1 MGGAREGDLLWTP
14 SPERIEHS
22 AMARF
27 LTECGQDPADP
38 QAAWRW
44 STAEP
49 DAFWDA
55 VWRFCGVIGERGGG
69 PALASREMPG
79 ARWYPEARLNYAENA
94 LGREWAPGREA
105 LIAVREDGRRVA
117 YSMEGLR
124 DAVARAAAGLRRLG
138 VGQGDRVA
146 AVLPNAEHAA
156 IAFLATASLGAVW
169 SSCSPDFGPVG
180 ILDRFQQIEPKVL
193 LGVDGYHYNGRVHDA
208 SVTLGALRD
217 GLPGLVATVVVTYAP
232 EASSARLPGVLSWD
246 ELLSEPGE
254 LTFARVP
261 FETPLWIVYSS
272 GTTGRP
278 KPIVHGHGGIVIEHL
293 KQQVL
298 HNDLGSADTFFWF
311 TTTGWMMWNYLLGGL
326 LAGAAIV
333 AFDGSPS
340 HPDLGTLW
348 RMAQVEGVT
357 VFGAG
362 APFLASCLSAGLVP
376 REIADLGRLR
386 MVGSTGAPLPPAAF
400 GWVYESVH
408 PDVLL
413 ASISG
418 GTDVCTAFAGG
429 TPLAPV
435 HAGEIQTRAF
445 GCAMAAYDENG
456 EEVVG
461 EVGELVVTAPMPSMP
476 VGFWR
481 DDSGQAYRDAYF
493 TTYPGVWRHGDWC
506 RIVPERGSVVVSG
519 RSDAT
524 LNRGG
529 VRLGTAEFYG
539 VVNEIPQVLDSLVVD
554 TSDQLLLFVV
564 LAEGATLDA
573 HVRAAIKSALR
584 TQLSPRHVP
593 DRIEAVADLPRTLNG
608 KKLEVPVKRI
618 LQGVPLVE
626 AVARAAVENPEALAE
641 FERFADG
648 FSAE

>member
-1 MGGAREGDLLWTP
+1 MSGAREGDLLWTP
-14 SPERIEHS
+14 SPERIARS

-44 STAEP
+44 SARES
-49 DAFWDA
+49 DEFWDA
-55 VWRFCGVIGERGGG
+55 VWRFCGVIGERGSG
-69 PALASREMPG
+69 PALASSEMPG

-94 LGREWAPGREA
+94 LVREGAPGRAA
-105 LIAVREDGRRVA
+105 LVAVREDGRRVA
-117 YSMEGLR
+117 YSIQELR
-124 DAVARAAAGLRRLG
+124 DHVARAATGLRRLG
-138 VGQGDRVA
+138 VGPGDRVA
-146 AVLPNAEHAA
+146 AVLPNAEHAV
-156 IAFLATASLGAVW
+156 IAFLATASIGAIW

-193 LGVDGYHYNGRVHDA
+193 IGVDGYHYNGREHDA
-208 SVTLGALRD
+208 SLTLAALRE
-217 GLPGLVATVVVTYAP
+217 GLPGLAATVVVTYAP
-232 EASSARLPGVLSWD
+232 DAAAAPLPGALSWE
-246 ELLSEPGE
+246 ELLAGDGE
-254 LTFARVP
+254 LTFERMP
-261 FETPLWIVYSS
+261 FDAPLWIVYSS

-278 KPIVHGHGGIVIEHL
+278 KPIVHGHGGIVLEHL

-298 HNDLGSADTFFWF
+298 HNDLGPGDTFFWF

-348 RMAQVEGVT
+348 RMAEAEGVT

-362 APFLASCLSAGLVP
+362 APFLASCLSAELVP
-376 REIADLGRLR
+376 RQIADLSRLR
-386 MVGSTGAPLPPAAF
+386 MVGSTGAPLSPAAF

-413 ASISG
+413 ASITG

-435 HAGEIQTRAF
+435 YAGEIQTRML
-445 GCAMAAYDENG
+445 GCAVAAFDENG
-456 EEVVG
+456 KEVVG

-481 DDSGQAYRDAYF
+481 DDSGAAYREAYF
-493 TTYPGVWRHGDWC
+493 ATYPGVWRHGDWC
-506 RIVPERGSVVVSG
+506 RIVPERGSIVVSG

-539 VVNEIPQVLDSLVVD
+539 VVNQIPQVLDSLVVD

-564 LAEGATLDA
+564 LADGAALDES
-573 HVRAAIKSALR
+573 VRASIKTALR
-584 TQLSPRHVP
+584 TKLSPRHVP
-593 DRIEAVADLPRTLNG
+593 DRIESVADLPRTLNG

-618 LQGVPLVE
+618 LQGVPLGE
-626 AVARAAVENPEALAE
+626 AVARSAVENPESLEA
-641 FERFADG
+641 FEGFARG
-648 FSAE
+648 LVR

>member
-1 MGGAREGDLLWTP
+1 
-14 SPERIEHS
+14 
-22 AMARF
+22 MARF
-27 LTECGQDPADP
+27 LTACGQDPADP
-38 QAAWRW
+38 QAGWRW
-44 STAEP
+44 SVEEP

-55 VWRFCGVIGERGGG
+55 VWRFCGVIGDRGGG

-117 YSMEGLR
+117 YSMESLR
-124 DAVARAAAGLRRLG
+124 DAVARAATGLRRLG
-138 VGQGDRVA
+138 VGPGDRVA

-156 IAFLATASLGAVW
+156 IAFLATASIGAIW

-193 LGVDGYHYNGRVHDA
+193 LGVDGYHYNGRAHDA
-208 SVTLGALRD
+208 SATLGALRE
-217 GLPGLVATVVVTYAP
+217 GLPGLAATVVVRYAP
-232 EASSARLPGVLSWD
+232 EATAAPLPGALSWE
-246 ELLSEPGE
+246 ELLSDRGE
-254 LTFARVP
+254 LTFERMRFDA
-261 FETPLWIVYSS
+261 PLWIVYSS

-298 HNDLGSADTFFWF
+298 HNDVGPADTFFWF

-348 RMAQVEGVT
+348 RMAEAEGVT

-362 APFLASCLSAGLVP
+362 APFFGSCQAAGLQP
-376 REIADLGRLR
+376 SEIADLSRLR
-386 MVGSTGAPLPPAAF
+386 MVGSTGAPLAPAAF
-400 GWVYESVH
+400 GWVYDSVH

-413 ASISG
+413 ASITG

-435 HAGEIQTRAF
+435 YAGEIQTRML
-445 GCAMAAYDENG
+445 GCAMAAFDENG
-456 EEVVG
+456 KEVVG

-481 DDSGQAYRDAYF
+481 DASGQAYRDAYF

-506 RIVPERGSVVVSG
+506 RIVAERGSVVVSG

-539 VVNEIPQVLDSLVVD
+539 VVNQIPQVLDSLVVD

-564 LAEGATLDA
+564 PADGAALDDG
-573 HVRAAIKSALR
+573 VRAAIKTALR

-593 DRIEAVADLPRTLNG
+593 DRIEAVTDLPRTLNG

-618 LQGVPLVE
+618 LQGVPLGQ
-626 AVARAAVENPEALAE
+626 AVASAAVENPDALEAFL
-641 FERFADG
+641 RFAASEG
-648 FSAE
+648 GGGPQPS

>member
-1 MGGAREGDLLWTP
+1 MSGAREGDLLWRP
-14 SPERIEHS
+14 SPERIARS

-44 STAEP
+44 SVEEP

-55 VWRFCGVIGERGGG
+55 LWRFTAVIGERGAGR
-69 PALASREMPG
+69 ALASREMPG
-79 ARWYPEARLNYAENA
+79 ARWYPQARLNYAENA
-94 LGREWAPGREA
+94 LGVEWPAGRDA
-105 LIAVREDGRRVA
+105 FVAVREDGRRVA
-117 YSMEGLR
+117 LTMDDLR
-124 DAVARAAAGLRRLG
+124 GSVARAAAGLRRLG
-138 VGQGDRVA
+138 VGPGDRVA

-156 IAFLATASLGAVW
+156 IAFLATASLGAIW

-180 ILDRFQQIEPKVL
+180 ILDRFQQIEPTVL
-193 LGVDGYHYNGRVHDA
+193 LGVDGYHYNGKAHDA
-208 SVTLGALRD
+208 SATLAALRE
-217 GLPGLVATVVVTYAP
+217 GLPGLAATVVVPYAP
-232 EASSARLPGVLSWD
+232 EGMPAALPGTLSWD
-246 ELLSEPGE
+246 DLLAESAP
-254 LTFARVP
+254 LTFERLP
-261 FETPLWIVYSS
+261 FQAPLWIVYSS

-278 KPIVHGHGGIVIEHL
+278 KPIVHGHGGIVVEHR
-293 KQQVL
+293 KQLIL
-298 HNDLGSADTFFWF
+298 HSDIGPGDTFFWF

-326 LAGAAIV
+326 MAGATVV
-333 AFDGSPS
+333 AFDGSPG
-340 HPDLGTLW
+340 HPDLGALW
-348 RMAQVEGVT
+348 RMAETERVT

-362 APFLASCLSAGLVP
+362 APFLGSCQSAGIVP
-376 REIADLGRLR
+376 REIADLSRLR
-386 MVGSTGAPLPPAAF
+386 MVGSTGAPLSPQTF

-435 HAGEIQTRAF
+435 YAGEIQTRAL

-456 EEVVG
+456 QEVVG
-461 EVGELVVTAPMPSMP
+461 DVGELVVTAPMPSMP

-481 DDSGQAYRDAYF
+481 DDSGAAYREAYF
-493 TTYPGVWRHGDWC
+493 ATYPGVWRHGDWC

-539 VVNEIPQVLDSLVVD
+539 VVNEIPQIADSLVVD

-564 LAEGATLDA
+564 LTDGATLDDDLRT
-573 HVRAAIKSALR
+573 VIKTALR

-593 DRIEAVADLPRTLNG
+593 DRIEAIADLPRTLNG

-618 LQGVPLVE
+618 LQGVPLGQ
-626 AVARAAVENPEALAE
+626 AVARAAVENPQSLEA
-641 FERFADG
+641 FERFAR
-648 FSAE
+648 EQR